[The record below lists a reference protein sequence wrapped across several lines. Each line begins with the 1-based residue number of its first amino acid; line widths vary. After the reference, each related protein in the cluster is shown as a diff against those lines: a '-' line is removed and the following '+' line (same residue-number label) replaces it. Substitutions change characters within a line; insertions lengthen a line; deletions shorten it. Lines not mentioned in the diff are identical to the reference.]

1 MDRPTA
7 PRKEQQLRYMER
19 DFEVEVVHRDRAVY
33 RIRAVDREAA
43 ERIAANRWRAGDESD
58 VPGYEWSELVSCT
71 GQPAADPERGRQ
83 DVEVVF
89 RFLNERERLIQQ
101 LGGNPFNPSANDAI
115 SAAQVA
121 ADLGWVKLVPASQA
135 SPDVARATAAL
146 EWLCAA
152 RRVVCFARP
161 RMRGGERGEIRL
173 YCTPEYLERLSADL
187 EATEPQVV

>member
-1 MDRPTA
+1 MKR
-7 PRKEQQLRYMER
+7 E
-19 DFEVEVVHRDRAVY
+19 FEVEVTHRQRAVY

-43 ERIAANRWRAGDESD
+43 EREAAERWREGDGSD
-58 VPGYEWSELVSCT
+58 VPGYEWSELVSCAAV
-71 GQPAADPERGRQ
+71 QAADVERSRQ

-89 RFLNERERLIQQ
+89 RFLRERERLIQQ
-101 LGGNPFNPSANDAI
+101 LGGDPFNPSANDAI
-115 SAAQVA
+115 SASQVA
-121 ADLGWVKLVPASQA
+121 ADLGWTRAGAAVPAL
-135 SPDVARATAAL
+135 PDVARATAAL

-187 EATEPQVV
+187 EAVQPQPA